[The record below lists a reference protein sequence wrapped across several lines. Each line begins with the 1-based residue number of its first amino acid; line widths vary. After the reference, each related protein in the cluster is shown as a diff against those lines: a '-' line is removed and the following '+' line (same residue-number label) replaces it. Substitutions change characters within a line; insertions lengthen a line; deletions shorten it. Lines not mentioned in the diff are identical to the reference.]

1 MERSGARTDLL
12 HVLLYDAFS
21 RHIKNILCDGFT
33 FCFLLSL
40 YFIILY
46 LGIKISSLN
55 TYLLVNNYPLLK

>member
-1 MERSGARTDLL
+1 MGQELTLLL
-12 HVLLYDAFS
+12 HDAFS
-21 RHIKNILCDGFT
+21 RHSKNILCDGFT

-55 TYLLVNNYPLLK
+55 TYLLVNNYSLVK